1 MATQSTHKQS
11 TDTGEYQ
18 SDQVHDY
25 QIGCHEL
32 EDEPTT
38 ETDDSTVVDTG
49 EYQSD
54 QVRQVRENMH

>member
-1 MATQSTHKQS
+1 MATPSAQKQS
-11 TDTGEYQ
+11 MDTGEYQ

-32 EDEPTT
+32 EDEPATGA
-38 ETDDSTVVDTG
+38 DDTSAVDTG

-54 QVRQVRENMH
+54 QVRQIRANMH